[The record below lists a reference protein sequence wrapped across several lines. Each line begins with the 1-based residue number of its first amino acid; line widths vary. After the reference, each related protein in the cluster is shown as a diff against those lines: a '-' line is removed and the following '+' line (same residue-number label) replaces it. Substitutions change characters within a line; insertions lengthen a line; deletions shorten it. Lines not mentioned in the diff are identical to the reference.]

1 MSGFDTAQFERAR
14 QGGAALGTQ
23 QFGMLQDLANRREQ
37 NRMDQEA
44 LQQRAQQIQFGQAMD
59 LQQMDLARR
68 QFRLDQKQESRL
80 AEAFRAEMNQ
90 RAAEMQQAKVEK
102 AQRIQTARAY
112 GKVLIDDLKKSAQV
126 TQPAMPDQRDELAAM
141 GMQTPANPIRDAIKQ
156 MPGSGVADPVEK
168 MNQRDLERMIEL
180 MAIEGNVEGLS
191 AIAPAVDS
199 AAERAAMLQKTKWAI
214 QAAKDPNLIADPK
227 LRAVAT
233 ALVRAGQED
242 MMFRLVGKHLETNEQ
257 IRKDQATKKQGAAGS
272 GAARGNA
279 VGSLYAGMATNAAKG
294 ATDGRMR
301 PDQATQYARFMAA
314 AAAAKANANA
324 VLSDGSVVLNNGQVG
339 PDGFVRVQRPDGR
352 EEAVSPEQFAA
363 EAASAM
369 LQSDSTNAANQNESP
384 DLAQDP
390 DVIMQRILDEN
401 PNATDE
407 EIAAEL
413 QRRGFTA
420 GE

>member
-68 QFRLDQKQESRL
+68 QFGLDQQQESRL
-80 AEAFRAEMNQ
+80 AQAFRMEMDQ
-90 RAAEMQQAKVEK
+90 YAAQVQQAEVEK

-199 AAERAAMLQKTKWAI
+199 AVERATVLQKTRWAI

-233 ALVRAGQED
+233 ALVRSGQED

-257 IRKDQATKKQGAAGS
+257 IR
-272 GAARGNA
+272 R
-279 VGSLYAGMATNAAKG
+279 
-294 ATDGRMR
+294 
-301 PDQATQYARFMAA
+301 DQATQKPGAA
-314 AAAAKANANA
+314 AVDKTRGLLAKSFASTAADVMRQKPKSDKEVSGQRSLYLRLKEAEAQAALGNVLPDGGVVLRSADTKNVTIMYPGGSSVEMPASEFAAKHA
-324 VLSDGSVVLNNGQVG
+324 G
-339 PDGFVRVQRPDGR
+339 
-352 EEAVSPEQFAA
+352 
-363 EAASAM
+363 AM
-369 LQSDSTNAANQNESP
+369 LQSGGAPSAGGAAP
-384 DLAQDP
+384 DLASDP
-390 DVIMQRILDEN
+390 DVIMQRILEQN

-413 QRRGFTA
+413 QRMGFTA